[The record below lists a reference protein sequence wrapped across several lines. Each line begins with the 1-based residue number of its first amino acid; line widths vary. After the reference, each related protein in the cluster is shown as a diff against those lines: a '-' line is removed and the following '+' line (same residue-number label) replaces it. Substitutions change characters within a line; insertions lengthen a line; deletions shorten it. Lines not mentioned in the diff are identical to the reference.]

1 MATLYDITADQQT
14 IVALL
19 EETGGEL
26 TPEIEEA
33 MAITREELETK
44 AENYGK
50 VIFEYKAKEE
60 ALANEIARLTAKKK
74 TAQNIQQR
82 MKERIAEAL
91 RVFDVDKL
99 EAGAFRYGFRNS
111 ERVEISDLN
120 HLPDKFI
127 IVEKKADKKA
137 LFAAIK
143 AGEQIIGAT
152 IEKNQTLQIR

>member
-1 MATLYDITADQQT
+1 MATLYDITQDQQA

-26 TPEIEEA
+26 TPEIEAAMEITLEQLEA
-33 MAITREELETK
+33 K
-44 AENYGK
+44 AEGYGK

-60 ALANEIARLTAKKK
+60 ALATEIARLTAKKK

-82 MKERIAEAL
+82 MRDRIANAL

-99 EAGAFRYGFRNS
+99 EAGTFRFSFRNS

-120 HLPDKFI
+120 TLPDKFI
-127 IVEKKADKKA
+127 ITEKKPDKKA
-137 LFAAIK
+137 VLAAIK
-143 AGEQIIGAT
+143 AGETINGASIST
-152 IEKNQTLQIR
+152 NQTLQIR